1 MDLQFGIF
9 CAEWTQSA
17 QSDNASI
24 TPSQAAVASKRHY
37 ITKVT
42 ASFSIAP
49 TGRKLLTI
57 QDGAT
62 ILARLYIDT
71 ANVDLIFNPPLRCSV
86 NSAAQCSLAA
96 SGTAGTL
103 GAASIHGFTRP

>member
-17 QSDNASI
+17 QSDNAAI
-24 TPSQAAVASKRHY
+24 TPSQAGVAGKRHY

-42 ASFSIAP
+42 ASFSATP
-49 TGRKLLTI
+49 GAKKLLVI

-62 ILARLYIDT
+62 NLARLYIDSG
-71 ANVDLIFNPPLRCSV
+71 NVDLIFNPPLRCSV
-86 NSAAQCSLAA
+86 NSAAQCSLSA